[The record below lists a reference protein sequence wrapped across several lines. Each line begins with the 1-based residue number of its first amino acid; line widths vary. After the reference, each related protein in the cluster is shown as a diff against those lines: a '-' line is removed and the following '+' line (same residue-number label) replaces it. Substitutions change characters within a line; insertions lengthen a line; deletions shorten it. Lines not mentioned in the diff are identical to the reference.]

1 MKNNEAKIL
10 SNKPTFKRNAKV
22 VTKHKDYIDFEG
34 FEYSIAHNVSFDIT
48 TQTSICTMTLPL

>member
-10 SNKPTFKRNAKV
+10 SNKATFKRNAKV

-34 FEYSIAHNVSFDIT
+34 FENSKPHNLPFDIR
-48 TQTSICTMTLPL
+48 TLPL